1 MSVLNLIS
9 YFFRINNDSDYF
21 LLKTI
26 MIVQSSHSISNMATA
41 ASFYSFFLILSWCAD
56 VSEREGGIQKRG
68 EFLAVVLCVNV
79 IIKLMKQICAYS
91 VCTLLSTCGCCIF
104 DS

>member
-68 EFLAVVLCVNV
+68 EFLAVVLSVNV
-79 IIKLMKQICAYS
+79 IYKANETNLCIQCMYIVKY
-91 VCTLLSTCGCCIF
+91 VRLLYL
-104 DS
+104 